1 MKPPKLNR
9 FKPSPLPAGSLCRN
23 SLVTPAFDMSLTF
36 HKYQG
41 TGNDFVI
48 IDDRAEQ
55 FDLTDQARIAFLCH
69 RRFGIGADGLM
80 LLRNK
85 EGYDFEMV
93 YFNADGAP
101 SSMCG
106 NGGRCLVAFAK
117 HLGVVTDR
125 AHFLA
130 VDGPHEAR
138 IEVDGTV
145 RLRMIDVAQV
155 QLAGVGEEDVFLHT
169 GSPHHIHF
177 LDPEESP
184 NLAEFN
190 VFATGHDIR
199 YDQAYDPA
207 GTNVNFVE
215 VPADP
220 THPWPVRTYE
230 RGVEDETLSCGTG
243 VTAVALAASQRGAAS
258 PVRLQTQGG
267 LLEVS
272 FDARADGGFENVWLS
287 GPAVRVFGGEL

>member
-1 MKPPKLNR
+1 MQ
-9 FKPSPLPAGSLCRN
+9 
-23 SLVTPAFDMSLTF
+23 F

-48 IDDRAEQ
+48 IDDRARQ
-55 FDLTDQARIAFLCH
+55 FDKTDQARIAHLCH

-85 EGYDFEMV
+85 EGFDFEMV
-93 YFNADGAP
+93 YFNADGLP

-117 HLGVVTDR
+117 FLGVIQDQ

-130 VDGPHEAR
+130 VDGPHDARVEA
-138 IEVDGTV
+138 DGTV
-145 RLRMIDVAQV
+145 RLRMIDVAAPQE
-155 QLAGVGEEDVFLHT
+155 AEVGEEGDVFLHT
-169 GSPHHIHF
+169 GSPHHVHF
-177 LDPEESP
+177 LDPEEHP
-184 NLAEFN
+184 TLAEFD
-190 VFATGHDIR
+190 VFGTGHDIR

-220 THPWPVRTYE
+220 AHPWPVRTYE
-230 RGVEDETLSCGTG
+230 RGVENETYSCGTG

-258 PVRLQTQGG
+258 PVRLSTPGG
-267 LLEVS
+267 ELEVT
-272 FDARADGGFENVWLS
+272 FEPGPAGGFTNVWLS
-287 GPAVRVFGGEL
+287 GPAVQVFKGEIE

>member
-1 MKPPKLNR
+1 ML
-9 FKPSPLPAGSLCRN
+9 
-23 SLVTPAFDMSLTF
+23 F

-48 IDDRAEQ
+48 IDDRAQQ
-55 FDLTDQARIAFLCH
+55 FDETDRARIAALCH

-80 LLRNK
+80 LLRSAA
-85 EGYDFEMV
+85 GYDFEMV

-117 HLGVVTDR
+117 HLGIIEDHTK
-125 AHFLA
+125 FIA

-138 IEVDGTV
+138 IEADGTV
-145 RLRMIDVAQV
+145 RLKMIDVAAP
-155 QLAGVGEEDVFLHT
+155 QLADVGEADVFLHT

-177 LDPEESP
+177 LDPEEWPS
-184 NLAEFN
+184 LADFN
-190 VFATGHDIR
+190 VFAHGHDIR
-199 YDQAYDPA
+199 YDQAYDPV

-220 THPWPVRTYE
+220 AQPWPVRTYE

-258 PVRLQTQGG
+258 PVRLQTMGG
-267 LLEVS
+267 LLEVAFEQQPDGS
-272 FDARADGGFENVWLS
+272 FTNVWLS
-287 GPAVRVFGGEL
+287 GPAVRVFGGTTD